1 MNFSRRR
8 KDNPS
13 SLLPDLPLG
22 AEILVIRLR
31 SIGDVVLTLPAIEA
45 LHEWRPDFRISFL
58 VQPFCAAL
66 VEGHPAISHVLLLT
80 DFWPTVRMLRRRR
93 FAAVFNMH
101 AGPTSAL
108 LTGFSGAPLRVC
120 WARRQYSFVYN
131 VEVPSRFSSR
141 GPCSAP
147 RRGASRP
154 AISVGGNARG
164 EHSAG
169 KSVSA
174 GRRDC
179 RGGRHS
185 GGKGLPPGERYAVLR
200 PGAGDASKRWPV
212 ENFAAIARWLRE
224 RYALTPVVNLGPG
237 DEEIAAE
244 VRERLAPLSV
254 IVDSLDLR
262 QLMALLGG
270 ASLFVGNDT
279 GPTHIAAALQKRCV
293 AIFGTSDSAAWYPWK
308 TEHRVVE
315 NKFPCERCPRG
326 RCASAR
332 ESLCIRTISVEQ
344 VREACDALLSESR
357 SADSSA
363 PGRKQLKSRSL
374 GPNDGPRDD
383 KLKHTAL
390 LRAITAPALGRA
402 WWRWRQ
408 GSRRLGLSRRNWSPR
423 CASFGFRQSSA
434 CAARPPDR

>member
-1 MNFSRRR
+1 MNSNRQEA
-8 KDNPS
+8 DNPS
-13 SLLPDLPLG
+13 SVLPDLPLG

-45 LHEWRPDFRISFL
+45 LHEWCPDFRISFL

-93 FAAVFNMH
+93 FAAVFNLH

-131 VEVPSRFSSR
+131 VEVPSSFPVEGRV
-141 GPCSAP
+141 P
-147 RRGASRP
+147 RHAAEHRAQQFLWAGMP
-154 AISVGGNARG
+154 AGNIPPARVYPQADAIAAV
-164 EHSAG
+164 E
-169 KSVSA
+169 
-174 GRRDC
+174 RILTD
-179 RGGRHS
+179 
-185 GGKGLPPGERYAVLR
+185 KGLPRGQRYAVLR
-200 PGAGDASKRWPV
+200 PGAGDVSKRWPV

-237 DEEIAAE
+237 DEAIAAE
-244 VRERLAPLSV
+244 VRERLAPLGV

-326 RCASAR
+326 GCASSR
-332 ESLCIRTISVEQ
+332 ESLCIRTVSVEQ
-344 VREACDALLSESR
+344 VREACEALLSQGQESR
-357 SADSSA
+357 LQSGESTQKRKADSS
-363 PGRKQLKSRSL
+363 LRSE
-374 GPNDGPRDD
+374 
-383 KLKHTAL
+383 
-390 LRAITAPALGRA
+390 
-402 WWRWRQ
+402 
-408 GSRRLGLSRRNWSPR
+408 
-423 CASFGFRQSSA
+423 
-434 CAARPPDR
+434 

>member
-1 MNFSRRR
+1 MNFKLRP
-8 KDNPS
+8 KENPS
-13 SLLPDLPLG
+13 SVLPDLPLG

-66 VEGHPAISHVLLLT
+66 LEGHPAISNVLLLHG
-80 DFWPTVRMLRRRR
+80 FWPAVRMLRRRKCS
-93 FAAVFNMH
+93 AVFNMH

-131 VEVPSRFSSR
+131 VEVPSSSPVDGR
-141 GPCSAP
+141 VP
-147 RRGASRP
+147 RHAAEHRAQQFLWTGMP
-154 AISVGGNARG
+154 ARNLPPARVYPRADAIAAV
-164 EHSAG
+164 ERVLA
-169 KSVSA
+169 
-174 GRRDC
+174 
-179 RGGRHS
+179 
-185 GGKGLPPGERYAVLR
+185 GKGLPPGEPYAVLR
-200 PGAGDASKRWPV
+200 PGAGDASKRWPT

-224 RYALTPVVNLGPG
+224 RYGLTPIVNLGPG

-244 VRERLAPLSV
+244 VKERLAPLSV

-279 GPTHIAAALQKRCV
+279 GPTHIAAALQRRCV
-293 AIFGTSDSAAWYPWK
+293 AIFGTSDSAAWFPWK

-315 NKFPCERCPRG
+315 NKFPCEGCPRG

-344 VREACDALLSESR
+344 VQEACEALLGKAEVQI
-357 SADSSA
+357 
-363 PGRKQLKSRSL
+363 PGHPT
-374 GPNDGPRDD
+374 GNP
-383 KLKHTAL
+383 
-390 LRAITAPALGRA
+390 
-402 WWRWRQ
+402 
-408 GSRRLGLSRRNWSPR
+408 
-423 CASFGFRQSSA
+423 
-434 CAARPPDR
+434 

>member
-1 MNFSRRR
+1 MNFNRRR

-13 SLLPDLPLG
+13 CVLPDLPLG

-93 FAAVFNMH
+93 FSAVFNMH

-108 LTGFSGAPLRVC
+108 LTGFSGAPLRIC
-120 WARRQYSFVYN
+120 WVRRQYSFVYN
-131 VEVPSRFSSR
+131 VEVPSSFPVDGRV
-141 GPCSAP
+141 P
-147 RRGASRP
+147 RHAAEHRAQQFLWTGMP
-154 AISVGGNARG
+154 ARIIPPARVYPQADAIAAV
-164 EHSAG
+164 ERILA
-169 KSVSA
+169 
-174 GRRDC
+174 D
-179 RGGRHS
+179 
-185 GGKGLPPGERYAVLR
+185 KGLPPGERYAVLR
-200 PGAGDASKRWPV
+200 PGAGDVSKRWPV
-212 ENFAAIARWLRE
+212 ENFATIARWLRE

-244 VRERLAPLSV
+244 VRERLAPFSV

-293 AIFGTSDSAAWYPWK
+293 AIFGTSDSAAWSPWK

-326 RCASAR
+326 RCASSR
-332 ESLCIRTISVEQ
+332 ESLCIRTVTVEQ
-344 VREACDALLSESR
+344 VREACDALL
-357 SADSSA
+357 AGKA
-363 PGRKQLKSRSL
+363 PS
-374 GPNDGPRDD
+374 D
-383 KLKHTAL
+383 L
-390 LRAITAPALGRA
+390 LPAVPIKN
-402 WWRWRQ
+402 Q
-408 GSRRLGLSRRNWSPR
+408 T
-423 CASFGFRQSSA
+423 
-434 CAARPPDR
+434 

>member
-8 KDNPS
+8 AANPF

-131 VEVPSRFSSR
+131 VEVPSDFPVEGRV
-141 GPCSAP
+141 P
-147 RRGASRP
+147 RHAAEHRAQQFLWAGMP
-154 AISVGGNARG
+154 AGNIPPARVYPQADAIAAVEG
-164 EHSAG
+164 ILA
-169 KSVSA
+169 
-174 GRRDC
+174 
-179 RGGRHS
+179 
-185 GGKGLPPGERYAVLR
+185 GKGLAPGERYAVLR
-200 PGAGDASKRWPV
+200 PGAGDASKRWSV
-212 ENFAAIARWLRE
+212 ENFAVIARWLRE

-344 VREACDALLSESR
+344 VREACDALLSESEVQI
-357 SADSSA
+357 
-363 PGRKQLKSRSL
+363 P
-374 GPNDGPRDD
+374 PRV
-383 KLKHTAL
+383 AEN
-390 LRAITAPALGRA
+390 
-402 WWRWRQ
+402 
-408 GSRRLGLSRRNWSPR
+408 S
-423 CASFGFRQSSA
+423 
-434 CAARPPDR
+434 

>member
-1 MNFSRRR
+1 MNFKRRR
-8 KDNPS
+8 EDNPS
-13 SLLPDLPLG
+13 SVLPDLPLG

-131 VEVPSRFSSR
+131 VEVPSSFPVDGRV
-141 GPCSAP
+141 P
-147 RRGASRP
+147 RHAAEHRAQQFLWAGMP
-154 AISVGGNARG
+154 AGNIPPARVYPQADAIAAV
-164 EHSAG
+164 ERMLA
-169 KSVSA
+169 A
-174 GRRDC
+174 
-179 RGGRHS
+179 
-185 GGKGLPPGERYAVLR
+185 KGLPSGERYAVLR
-200 PGAGDASKRWPV
+200 PGAGDVSKRWPV

-237 DEEIAAE
+237 DEAIATE

-254 IVDSLDLR
+254 VVDSLDLR
-262 QLMALLGG
+262 QLMALLAG

-279 GPTHIAAALQKRCV
+279 GPTHIAAALAKEMRGDFWNERLRRLV
-293 AIFGTSDSAAWYPWK
+293 PL
-308 TEHRVVE
+308 E
-315 NKFPCERCPRG
+315 NRTPRG
-326 RCASAR
+326 GKQVSLRALPARTLCECAGVAVHWHDFGGASAR
-332 ESLCIRTISVEQ
+332 SLRRAAQ
-344 VREACDALLSESR
+344 RSR
-357 SADSSA
+357 SADSST
-363 PGRKQLKSRSL
+363 PWLKVIRKADSSL
-374 GPNDGPRDD
+374 HHPNTRKTGVFWGPR
-383 KLKHTAL
+383 
-390 LRAITAPALGRA
+390 LR
-402 WWRWRQ
+402 
-408 GSRRLGLSRRNWSPR
+408 SE
-423 CASFGFRQSSA
+423 
-434 CAARPPDR
+434 